1 MLGVEGDWQWS
12 NLTGNNQVLA
22 ALGSTGALPSGPFTV
37 STTTKGYG
45 SIRGQLGFAFDRFLI
60 FGTGGWAAGNPSTA
74 FALTGAAPFVT
85 TGGRSNGWT
94 VGGGLEY
101 AITDTI
107 LSRIEYRYTVL
118 QTSGFVSIPANI
130 ADGGTRTPISDFR
143 VGFAY
148 KFAP

>member
-1 MLGVEGDWQWS
+1 MVEPDRQQS
-12 NLTGNNQVLA
+12 
-22 ALGSTGALPSGPFTV
+22 STGGTRLDGRASV
-37 STTTKGYG
+37 G
-45 SIRGQLGFAFDRFLI
+45 SFHGFHDDQGLRLDPRPTGFAFDRFLI

-101 AITDTI
+101 AITDTM
-107 LSRIEYRYTVL
+107 LSRIEYRYTDL